1 MVCDALAINLRFCS
15 NSKLLG
21 GSALLLQFPFEPTVQ
36 LIGDP
41 SASFSIKYHNLVHDQ
56 EPQDITDVDISFAEP
71 HSAELVK
78 HRFAPKA
85 RPVRIDVNGRQGRRA
100 ICVLYAGGL
109 RYEVLDLD
117 AEMGEE
123 DEEGE
128 E

>member
-1 MVCDALAINLRFCS
+1 MVCDVSAINLRFYA
-15 NSKLLG
+15 NSKPPG
-21 GSALLLQFPFEPTVQ
+21 GSAFLLQLPFEPAVQ

-41 SASFSIKYHNLVHDQ
+41 DPPFSIRYHDVHHQ
-56 EPQDITDVDISFAEP
+56 EPKATTDVDISFPEP
-71 HSAELVK
+71 HFAELVK
-78 HRFAPKA
+78 HRFSPKA

-117 AEMGEE
+117 AEMGDE